1 MTKKVEVK
9 VAEVSEI
16 QSFIA
21 RDITILRSEVEGMDK
36 DTFGDF
42 AFGKGLKLKE
52 IEKAWSELG
61 AKTTRSGV
69 YENVLRFLQE
79 APRTQVELADFITG
93 PNSSINEIR
102 WFNARDNIRV
112 TTIAIFKKYIPE
124 GDFTEQLI
132 SSVRREEL
140 AQLVKDHDEAKKT
153 AKAKAAKLA
162 SK

>member
-9 VAEVSEI
+9 VAEVSE
-16 QSFIA
+16 SFSA
-21 RDITILRSEVEGMDK
+21 RGITITRSEVEGFDK

-102 WFNARDNIRV
+102 WFNARDNIRA

-124 GDFTEQLI
+124 GEFTEQLI

-140 AQLVKDHDEAKKT
+140 AQLVKDHDEAKKA